1 MRTIHIKGMM
11 CGHCEATVRK
21 ALEALPEVDSAEVS
35 HEKETAIVTLNALVS
50 DERLKEAVEAEDYTV
65 TGIE

>member
-1 MRTIHIKGMM
+1 M
-11 CGHCEATVRK
+11 CGHCEAAVQK

-35 HEKETAIVTLNALVS
+35 HEKGTAIVTLNAPVS